1 MTYVHKCICHS
12 AFHHGGYDLELKENS
27 IKELTNLYKVLTDET
42 RLRIIF
48 LLYMEE
54 LCVCEITGILEVP
67 QPAVSRNLAKLRDMG
82 LVTDLRKERF
92 IYYQL
97 KKEKNVLLDTLHTLQ
112 REIENYPQLQED
124 FIRLKDKAQFTLQC
138 KIE

>member
-1 MTYVHKCICHS
+1 MES
-12 AFHHGGYDLELKENS
+12 KENS

-97 KKEKNVLLDTLHTLQ
+97 KKEKTVLLDTLHTLQ
-112 REIENYPQLQED
+112 REIETYPQLQED
-124 FIRLKDKAQFTLQC
+124 LDRMKNKAQYTQQC
-138 KIE
+138 KIEEPME

>member
-1 MTYVHKCICHS
+1 MES
-12 AFHHGGYDLELKENS
+12 KENS

-48 LLYMEE
+48 LLSMEE
-54 LCVCEITGILEVP
+54 LCVCEITGILGVP

-97 KKEKNVLLDTLHTLQ
+97 KKEKTVLLDTLHTLQ
-112 REIENYPQLQED
+112 REIKEYPQLRED
-124 FIRLKDKAQFTLQC
+124 LIRLKDKAQFTLQC
-138 KIE
+138 KVE